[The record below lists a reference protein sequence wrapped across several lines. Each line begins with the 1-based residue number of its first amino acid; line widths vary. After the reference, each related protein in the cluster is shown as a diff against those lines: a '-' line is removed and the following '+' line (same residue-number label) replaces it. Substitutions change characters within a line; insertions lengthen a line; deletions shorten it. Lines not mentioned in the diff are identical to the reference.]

1 MSDQISPVTIAVSD
15 EQLADLKHRLANV
28 RWPEGRT
35 VTESQ
40 HEILRAAACEP
51 ATPALPF
58 TV

>member
-35 VTESQ
+35 VTDTSQ
-40 HEILRAAACEP
+40 GPTVEKLK
-51 ATPALPF
+51 AL
-58 TV
+58 TDHWRDS